1 MSLYIDK
8 KYVNLLSGSLAKFK
22 WKKDSLAT
30 CRCFKC
36 GDSQKNKN
44 KTRGYF
50 FQHKN
55 HYVYKCHNCGFSCNI
70 YSVLESVSPT
80 LCKEY
85 AFEVFKE
92 KNPEQMVVEEK
103 KEPKPQCFTDLG
115 TRLDLLNEDHKAVKY
130 VKSREIPKEK
140 YSNFYY
146 CSDFSRVMQSFGRE
160 GSKEARLV
168 IPFYNDVGELIG
180 VQGRIL
186 EEIGFDKKGGKEAKG
201 IRYITL
207 KKEEEE
213 RLWYNI
219 DKINERETIFVT
231 EGPIDSMFIP
241 NAVAMQGAGWLEE
254 LPAKLQKSKVVFVF
268 DNEPRNAEIVNLVGK
283 YIQEGRNVVI
293 WPSEIVEK
301 DINDMVL
308 SYGQSTVMKLII
320 NNVYTGLKA
329 KMKYTYWKKV

>member
-1 MSLYIDK
+1 MLYIDK
-8 KYVNLLSGSLAKFK
+8 KYVNLVSGSLERFK

-36 GDSQKNKN
+36 GDSKKNKA

-50 FQHKN
+50 FEHKGS
-55 HYVYKCHNCGFSCNI
+55 YVYKCHNCGISCNL
-70 YSVLESVSPT
+70 YSVLESISPS

-92 KNPEQMVVEEK
+92 KNPEPIFK
-103 KEPKPQCFTDLG
+103 PKPEPRKAIFTDLG
-115 TRLDLLNEDHKAVKY
+115 TRLDILNENHKAIKY
-130 VKSREIPKEK
+130 VQSRKIPKEK

-146 CSDFSRVMQSFGRE
+146 CSDFSRVMQSFDKT

-168 IPFYNDVGELIG
+168 IPFYDEMGSLIG
-180 VQGRIL
+180 VQGRVF
-186 EEIGFDKKGGKEAKG
+186 EEKEINRKSKQENEK

-207 KKEEEE
+207 KKEGQE
-213 RLWYNI
+213 RLWYGL
-219 DKINERETIFVT
+219 ERVNPHDTVYVT

-254 LPAKLQKSKVVFVF
+254 LPQKISKSKVVFIF
-268 DNEPRNAEIVNLVGK
+268 DNEPRNEEIVSLIGK
-283 YIQEGRNVVI
+283 YIDAGRNVVV
-293 WPSEIVEK
+293 WPEEINKK

-308 SYGQSTVMKLII
+308 AYGEPTTIKLII
-320 NNVYTGLKA
+320 NNVYSGLKA